1 MTPQFETQAAN
12 SVFGLPFAEAEAFF
26 RRKLNVPTSAWN
38 DLWQAEH
45 AKGFMT
51 AGAMKADLLADMR
64 NAVDQAIAGNLDL
77 AEFRQ
82 QFDSIVQKHGWAY
95 NGGRNWRSA
104 LIYDIN
110 VNTAYQAGRWQQFV
124 EGGAKYL
131 KYVHADG
138 VLNPRPEHVALDGT
152 VRPIDDP
159 FWSTHYPPNGWGCQ
173 CRAVIADENELT
185 DVPSV
190 AGDPATVDEAW
201 AYNVGQ
207 AGMEKADTVLADKLT
222 RLAAAGF
229 AVLAQQLAAEI
240 LAITGREVRP

>member
-110 VNTAYQAGRWQQFV
+110 VNTAYQAGRWQQAHYQGSV
-124 EGGAKYL
+124 QERETL
-131 KYVHADG
+131 G
-138 VLNPRPEHVALDGT
+138 VDYHYQAL
-152 VRPIDDP
+152 
-159 FWSTHYPPNGWGCQ
+159 
-173 CRAVIADENELT
+173 L
-185 DVPSV
+185 
-190 AGDPATVDEAW
+190 
-201 AYNVGQ
+201 
-207 AGMEKADTVLADKLT
+207 LL
-222 RLAAAGF
+222 
-229 AVLAQQLAAEI
+229 
-240 LAITGREVRP
+240 